1 MTQDS
6 VRADILS
13 ISNELPCTVT
23 TVAEHGFTTHRFVRL
38 TNLNGARNAE
48 PVAHHGEDQ
57 LNNNRYRI
65 VVTGVDTFYLEEPVT
80 FKKVD
85 SSNFT
90 PYIEGGYCLQIEQ
103 DFFYN

>member
-1 MTQDS
+1 MTQNS

-23 TVAEHGFTTHRFVRL
+23 TVAEHGFTTLKLVRL
-38 TNLNGARNAE
+38 TDLNGA
-48 PVAHHGEDQ
+48 DQ

-65 VVTGVDTFYLEEPVT
+65 VVTGVDTFYLEDPIT
-80 FKKVD
+80 LKKID

-90 PYIEGGYCLQIEQ
+90 PYIEGGSCLQIEQ
-103 DFFYN
+103 DFFYHSDEE